1 MTLWKTKEEMEEF
14 SNSGAHLKAMQKIN
28 HISQD
33 FVTVTIDSYNLI
45 PWREAVVLLEQKSK
59 SKKSA

>member
-1 MTLWKTKEEMEEF
+1 MEEF
-14 SNSGAHLKAMQKIN
+14 SKTGAHLQAMQQIN
-28 HISQD
+28 RLSRE

-45 PWREAVVLLEQKSK
+45 PWREAVVLLEQKSN